1 MEIADL
7 DEKDIFQ
14 LIDLIKET
22 YNENRLYM
30 WFDGEPYFDML
41 YSLFN
46 TKINFL
52 KAGKGI
58 DKVAREEGKAVG
70 ECEVIKISNDDAK
83 IGIIVGKDYRKHG
96 TGKMLVEAALK
107 DAKKIGVKTVIAE
120 VAEEN
125 PNALMFFVKNG
136 FVESGR
142 SGIIEKEDGK
152 HKVIELRL
160 DI

>member
-1 MEIADL
+1 M
-7 DEKDIFQ
+7 
-14 LIDLIKET
+14 
-22 YNENRLYM
+22 
-30 WFDGEPYFDML
+30 
-41 YSLFN
+41 
-46 TKINFL
+46 
-52 KAGKGI
+52 
-58 DKVAREEGKAVG
+58 G